1 MYVMHVT
8 PKVRRGAETL
18 RPQSCDAIKYTS
30 GMSFALAIALSFE
43 AIGQIS
49 SSSVLAKKLIKMRRL
64 AMQNE
69 AVLRF
74 MHLRDIQYILGA
86 LHAHL

>member
-1 MYVMHVT
+1 MHVT
-8 PKVRRGAETL
+8 PKGRRDAEA
-18 RPQSCDAIKYTS
+18 QSCDAIKYTS

-43 AIGQIS
+43 AIRQTS

-69 AVLRF
+69 AILRF
-74 MHLRDIQYILGA
+74 MHLKGIQYILGV

>member
-64 AMQNE
+64 VLSALSAVK
-69 AVLRF
+69 AVLSYCC
-74 MHLRDIQYILGA
+74 HQN
-86 LHAHL
+86 